1 MKIAVINEVSASVR
15 NEDIVNALRQT
26 THAEVLNVGMK
37 NPEQTPSLTYIHTSY
52 MAAILLNT
60 GSCDFV
66 IGGCG
71 TGQGF
76 LNGVLQFPGIVCGL
90 IAEPLDAWLFSQIN
104 GGNCVSLPLNKGYG
118 WAGGVNLQ
126 YIFEKLFADPS
137 GAGYPK
143 ERAGSQA
150 KSREILAGIS
160 KISHKDFMDILRAS
174 DPEILKAI
182 AGSEDFMKALGDG
195 GERAGA
201 VLDMLGRIEKPCL
214 SSADPGA
221 K

>member
-1 MKIAVINEVSASVR
+1 MKIAVINEVSASGK
-15 NEDIVNALRQT
+15 NEDIVNALHQT
-26 THAEVLNVGMK
+26 TDAKVLNVGMK
-37 NPEQTPSLTYIHTSY
+37 SPDQTPSLTYIHTSY

-76 LNGVLQFPGIVCGL
+76 LNGVLQFPGVVCGL
-90 IAEPLDAWLFSQIN
+90 VVEPLDAWLFSQIN

-118 WAGGVNLQ
+118 WAGGINLK
-126 YIFEKLFADPS
+126 YLFEKLFADPA

-150 KSREILAGIS
+150 QSREILAGIS
-160 KISHKDFMDILRAS
+160 KLAHKDFMDILKAS
-174 DPEILKAI
+174 DPDILRAI
-182 AGSEDFMKALGDG
+182 AVSDDFMKALADG
-195 GERAGA
+195 GEKAWA
-201 VLDMLGRIEKPCL
+201 VRELLE
-214 SSADPGA
+214 SV
-221 K
+221 